1 MSGENVG
8 NDSGNGGE
16 VDVVVGNGV
25 QRIGCEYI
33 WTLQQLIFEQLWSV
47 P

>member
-16 VDVVVGNGV
+16 VDVVVGNG
-25 QRIGCEYI
+25 CEYI
-33 WTLQQLIFEQLWSV
+33 CTLQQLIFEQLWSV